1 MGHSLFYPSTIGFIT
16 GVLIASTKKYD
27 VIIPTFLLVT
37 SLCIIFYFY
46 YSHNHYVNKELKT
59 YSYYFIS
66 IVFVFSVSIGLI
78 RYQLF
83 TRHFGDPLL
92 YARVDQETSLHAIII
107 SEGIYRDQG
116 VRFVAEIQEIKN
128 VTRILLTDQLYSP
141 LRYGD
146 EIKLNGLLELPENFE
161 SDNGREFDYI
171 SFLAKDK
178 IFYMMRYPDVEV
190 INHHQASRLKEILF
204 SIKNAYIKNID
215 SAIPF
220 PASRLAS
227 GITIAGKGALP
238 KDIQEEF
245 KVTGTLQAVV
255 LSGYNTTIVA
265 EAFMA
270 ICSFMPFFV
279 ASSIG
284 VIGIILFTIMAGGS
298 ATIVRG
304 SIMAILVIFSKL
316 IRRRYSVT
324 RALVVAALLML
335 ALNPMLLVY
344 DPSFQLSFLATL
356 GLITVSPIVEKH
368 LHYVTDRFELR
379 NMLSSGIAAQ
389 LFVTPFL
396 LYSSGDLS
404 IVALP
409 ANLILSIGIPITM
422 FVCFITGML
431 GFVSTF
437 FSGLVGYVSFL
448 FLWSELTFIHI
459 LSQIPYASVSIH
471 YFPLWLMVLV
481 YMSFCVFICR
491 FYTKEKI
498 RDTSH
503 V

>member
-37 SLCIIFYFY
+37 SLCNIFYFY
-46 YSHNHYVNKELKT
+46 YSHNHYVNKQLKT
-59 YSYYFIS
+59 YSYYFIGV
-66 IVFVFSVSIGLI
+66 VFVFSVSVGLI

-83 TRHFGDPLL
+83 TRHSGDPLFH
-92 YARVDQETSLHAIII
+92 AHVDRVVLLHAIII
-107 SEGIYRDQG
+107 SEGTHRDQG
-116 VRFVAEIQEIKN
+116 VRFIAELQGVKN

-146 EIKLNGLLELPENFE
+146 EIKLKGVLELPENFE

-178 IFYMMRYPDVEV
+178 IFYMMRYPEVEV
-190 INHHQASRLKEILF
+190 IDHQKASRLKEILF
-204 SIKNAYIKNID
+204 SIKNAYIRNID
-215 SAIPF
+215 RAIPF

-238 KDIQEEF
+238 KNIQEEF
-245 KVTGTLQAVV
+245 RVTGTLQAVV

-270 ICSFMPFFV
+270 ICSFLPFV
-279 ASSIG
+279 IASSIG

-298 ATIVRG
+298 ATVIRG

-324 RALVVAALLML
+324 RALTIAALFML
-335 ALNPMLLVY
+335 VLNPMLLVF

-356 GLITVSPIVEKH
+356 GLVTVSPIVEKH
-368 LHYVTDRFELR
+368 TTWVTQRLGLR
-379 NMLSSGIAAQ
+379 GMISSGVAAQ
-389 LFVTPFL
+389 LFVTPIL
-396 LYSSGDLS
+396 LYTSGDLS

-409 ANLILSIGIPITM
+409 TNMLLSLGIPITM

-431 GFVSTF
+431 GFLSTF
-437 FSGLVGYVSFL
+437 LSVFIGYVSFV
-448 FLWSELTFIHI
+448 FLWSELTLVHI
-459 LSQIPYASVSIH
+459 FSRIPYATVSIN
-471 YFPLWLMVLV
+471 YFPLWLMILV
-481 YMSFCVFICR
+481 YMSFSVIIYLFHKNNV
-491 FYTKEKI
+491 KEK
-498 RDTSH
+498 DM
-503 V
+503 